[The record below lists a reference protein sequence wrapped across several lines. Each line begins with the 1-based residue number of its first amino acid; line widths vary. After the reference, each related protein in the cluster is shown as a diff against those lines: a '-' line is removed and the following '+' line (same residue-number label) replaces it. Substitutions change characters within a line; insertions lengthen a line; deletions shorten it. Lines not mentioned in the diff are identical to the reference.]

1 MLRSLADPPREFT
14 VVPLWFWN
22 DALTEDELVRQI
34 DDFQAHGVY
43 GFMIHPR
50 VGLPRAIGWMSDRF
64 LHFMHVAIEEARRR
78 GLLVFLYDEGMYPS
92 GASSGQVVASDPALQ
107 SRGLDY
113 QVLTAGE
120 EPALE
125 PGHHLAAIAERASG
139 TRLAFY
145 DRPTACHVRGLH
157 YTDPDEATR
166 AEDEPTA
173 ADLLN
178 PAAVACFIRLVYDR
192 FAEAFGEHFGTLI
205 RGIFTDEPNE
215 FGGKCRREKGR
226 IRAGTTGVLEHVER
240 LLGYDFTPR
249 LPALWFDGEPEAAR
263 ARADYSR
270 AMRLRLHETYYR
282 PLSDWC
288 DAHGIALCGHPQWTD
303 DLGSER
309 FFQIPGQDL
318 VHGTILPGKPDAI
331 DGRESVQAKC
341 VSSSMVHL
349 RRRQCSEELL
359 GAYGHTLTYEQ
370 MKWLTDWCL
379 VRGINL
385 LFPHAFFYSVRGHRR
400 NEAPPDVGP
409 NSPWWDRYRP
419 YADYCRR
426 LCYVGTD
433 ARHVCDV
440 AILADAC
447 YVPWRAARVLF
458 THQRDFNYL
467 EARHLWEDAQVDGD
481 GIRLA
486 GMHYHALIVDG
497 FDDGF
502 APLPDRAAEPL
513 RRLEAAGRVLRWPT
527 DDGRSDGDL
536 VAELERLAPADLRV
550 TPSQHDLR
558 YRHVVKDGV
567 HCYLITNEGVHPV
580 EASIE
585 VAAAGRRT
593 WIDPFTLERRPD
605 GSGECRLAPYSST
618 LLCVEPLLRSA
629 PAEGSSQDEL
639 QGSVAIIGD
648 IVSPVVPADEWHA
661 ASEGR

>member
-1 MLRSLADPPREFT
+1 MLRALADPLREFT
-14 VVPLWFWN
+14 VVPQWFWN
-22 DALTEDELVRQI
+22 DVLTEDELVRQI

-50 VGLPRAIGWMSDRF
+50 VGLPRDIGWMSDRF

-78 GLLVFLYDEGMYPS
+78 DLLVYLYDEGMYPS
-92 GASSGQVVASDPALQ
+92 GAASGQVVAADPALQ

-113 QVLTAGE
+113 RVLTAGE
-120 EPALE
+120 EPALA

-145 DRPTACHVRGLH
+145 DRPTRCHIRGLH

-166 AEDEPTA
+166 AEDEPAT

-215 FGGKCRREKGR
+215 YGGKCRREKGR
-226 IRAGTTGVLEHVER
+226 IRAGTTGILQHVER

-249 LPALWFDGEPEAAR
+249 LPALWFDGEPDAPQ
-263 ARADYSR
+263 ARADYNR

-288 DAHGIALCGHPQWTD
+288 EAHGIALCGHPQWTD

-318 VHGTILPGKPDAI
+318 IAGMLLPGKPGSI

-349 RRRQCSEELL
+349 GRRQCSEEYL
-359 GAYGHTLTYEQ
+359 GAYGHTLTYDQ

-385 LFPHAFFYSVRGHRR
+385 LFPHAFFYSVRGHRV

-426 LCYVGTD
+426 LCYVNTD

-467 EARHLWEDAQVDGD
+467 EVRHLWEDAQVDGD

-486 GMHYHALIVDG
+486 GMHYRALIVDG
-497 FDDGF
+497 FGDGLN
-502 APLPDRAAEPL
+502 PLPERAAEPL
-513 RRLEAAGRVLRWPT
+513 RRLEEAGRLLRWP
-527 DDGRSDGDL
+527 DDGTADGDL
-536 VAELERLAPADLRV
+536 IAELERLAPADLRV
-550 TPSQHDLR
+550 TPPQPDLR

-580 EASIE
+580 EARIDVS
-585 VAAAGRRT
+585 AAGPRT
-593 WIDPFTLERRPD
+593 WIDPFTMERRADESSACMLP
-605 GSGECRLAPYSST
+605 PYSSN
-618 LLCVEPLLRSA
+618 LLCVEPHARAASQRRS
-629 PAEGSSQDEL
+629 SHDEL
-639 QGSVAIIGD
+639 QGSAEILGD
-648 IVSPVVPADEWHA
+648 IVSPVVPADAWGAEP
-661 ASEGR
+661 EGR